1 MTTPLTTQPLTTRP
15 TPGWNPIAGPGRAR
29 SLLRF
34 VLAAIWFTVV
44 MAVTAGDGFNQ
55 GDFSELINRTVLLL
69 LLVVV
74 YGLMGKALDGQAKP
88 LVAMG
93 LGRRPGW
100 GREWAMGAAFGWAA
114 VVAVV
119 VPMALAGALHVQFW
133 TEPRAFWLMGI
144 NLPLLAVA
152 ALAEEVAFRGYPFQ
166 RLIEV
171 LGPTGATL
179 LLAVVFGL
187 EHAANPAATP
197 ASVAMTMLAGVLLSL
212 AYLRTR
218 ALWLPWGLHFAWN
231 VSMGVLFGLPV
242 SGMLKFS
249 TVIQTRALGPHWL
262 TGGSYGPEAS
272 VVAGVVLAVALIVI
286 LPVTRDYAWQYTAPV
301 IVSGGMAVEIKPPAA
316 HAAMEAAAPPA
327 GTTLVQIA
335 PMPPAATAPMAPAAT
350 APMLTQPTDLP
361 TPPSE
366 QGN

>member
-1 MTTPLTTQPLTTRP
+1 MTTQPTHS
-15 TPGWNPIAGPGRAR
+15 WNPIAGPGRTR

-34 VLAAIWFTVV
+34 VLAAIWFSV
-44 MAVTAGDGFNQ
+44 MLAATAGNGVNH
-55 GDFSELINRTVLLL
+55 GDFFELTNRTVLVL

-74 YGLMGKALDGQAKP
+74 YAFMGKALDGQAKP
-88 LVAMG
+88 LAAMG
-93 LGRRPGW
+93 LAWRPGW
-100 GREWAMGAAFGWAA
+100 LREWGVGAAFGWAA

-119 VPMALAGALHVQFW
+119 LPIALAGALHVQFW
-133 TEPRAFWLMGI
+133 TEPRAFWLLAI

-179 LLAVVFGL
+179 VMAIIFGL

-197 ASVAMTMLAGVLLSL
+197 ASIVVTMLAGVLLSL

-262 TGGSYGPEAS
+262 TGGGYGPEGS
-272 VVAGVVLAVALIVI
+272 VVAAVVLVVALIAI

-301 IVSGGMAVEIKPPAA
+301 IVPGGMAVEIKPPAA

-327 GTTLVQIA
+327 GTTLVQIV
-335 PMPPAATAPMAPAAT
+335 PMAPAS
-350 APMLTQPTDLP
+350 APMQSRPTDLP
-361 TPPSE
+361 APPSDT
-366 QGN
+366 GS